1 MSVKRPV
8 PILPLSWI
16 DLSAALVAP
25 LYGWGY
31 SSSSPLWPASDHKS
45 AASWHCS
52 RVQSS
57 QVWENEK
64 IKGCGPNLSLR
75 WHFNT
80 FRPPAIQILAA
91 PLAASSQQ
99 AMRGPIGGVA
109 LWGRRKKRK
118 SQVPAALF
126 HQPPFCR
133 RTTQSIYAAQQTCAA
148 PQLFPLRGHSLSL
161 SLSNTSPFLP

>member
-1 MSVKRPV
+1 MDGGTLRHRH
-8 PILPLSWI
+8 
-16 DLSAALVAP
+16 
-25 LYGWGY
+25 YGPPRTIKVQHHGTVRG
-31 SSSSPLWPASDHKS
+31 
-45 AASWHCS
+45 CS
-52 RVQSS
+52 RRKSGKTRRSKV
-57 QVWENEK
+57 VA
-64 IKGCGPNLSLR
+64 PNLSLR

-161 SLSNTSPFLP
+161 SLSQTPLHSYHDHPRIRGKIHPCQIASS